1 IGAFR
6 ECFSSGSI
14 CRFCLAT
21 KSDLNDKWDKSQF
34 VLRTSSLHARHV
46 LLVESDP
53 SLVSTYGVC
62 GPSCMAEVRSFEATQ
77 SLPPDIMH
85 DLHDGVIP
93 FVLKHVIK
101 RLVSEGTLTLKL
113 NQRLEAFEFHDNN
126 KKSRQPP
133 LSRPSIMG
141 NFGIKGS
148 AAEKLCLF
156 RFFSLLVGD
165 VPKDNDAYSVYLALR
180 IVDIVCAPQ
189 LTTNTI
195 PYLKV
200 FISDFYSAF
209 IQVFPEVNA
218 IPKMHY
224 LIHYP
229 RLIRLYGPL
238 FKLSSMRFEAKHQY
252 FKSLARK
259 TRNFINICRTLSTRH
274 QLYEMYHLSQPKE
287 QITTSGCK
295 WVPFEELPELLQ
307 GRLHELEL
315 WSAQVTTVNSV
326 TMSQWTFRKECVLPL
341 AAFDDDLPDFAEV
354 TMIVISNER
363 VFIVATILQTR
374 FFDDHFH
381 AYVVDYTT
389 HVVIED
395 YYHRSEFHDL
405 LSVYRLN

>member
-1 IGAFR
+1 
-6 ECFSSGSI
+6 
-14 CRFCLAT
+14 
-21 KSDLNDKWDKSQF
+21 
-34 VLRTSSLHARHV
+34 
-46 LLVESDP
+46 
-53 SLVSTYGVC
+53 
-62 GPSCMAEVRSFEATQ
+62 
-77 SLPPDIMH
+77 
-85 DLHDGVIP
+85 
-93 FVLKHVIK
+93 
-101 RLVSEGTLTLKL
+101 
-113 NQRLEAFEFHDNN
+113 
-126 KKSRQPP
+126 
-133 LSRPSIMG
+133 MG

-165 VPKDNDAYSVYLALR
+165 VVPKDDDAYSVYLALRR

-200 FISDFYSAF
+200 LISDFYSAF
-209 IQVFPEVNA
+209 TQVFPEVNV

-238 FKLSSMRFEAKHQY
+238 SKLSSMRFEAKHQY

-287 QITTSGCK
+287 QIATSGCK
-295 WVPFEELPELLQ
+295 RVPFEELPELLQ
-307 GRLHELEL
+307 DRLHELEL

-326 TMSQWTFRKECVLPL
+326 TMSQRTLRKECVLPL
-341 AAFDDDLPDFAEV
+341 TAFDDDLPDFAEV

-374 FFDDHFH
+374 SFDDHFH

-389 HVVIED
+389 HAVVIED
-395 YYHRSEFHDL
+395 YYHKSEFHDL
-405 LSVYRLN
+405 LSVYRLNKKRYINMRYSLITGNNRFS